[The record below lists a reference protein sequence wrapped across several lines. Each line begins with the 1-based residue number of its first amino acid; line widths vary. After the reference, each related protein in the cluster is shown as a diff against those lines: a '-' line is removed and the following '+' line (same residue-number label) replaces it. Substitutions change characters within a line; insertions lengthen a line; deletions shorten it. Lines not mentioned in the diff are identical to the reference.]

1 MEKERRDISKEDKVP
16 SQTRTSIK
24 NESLVVT
31 ISNVG
36 FLVPQLAS
44 KFMSK
49 FENSLD
55 SCKCHISSKESLDYS
70 FPFLIGHF
78 LKHFKER

>member
-1 MEKERRDISKEDKVP
+1 MDEERRDISKEDKVP

-24 NESLVVT
+24 SESLVVT
-31 ISNVG
+31 NSNLG

-55 SCKCHISSKESLDYS
+55 SCKCHINSKESLDYS
-70 FPFLIGHF
+70 FPFLISRF
-78 LKHFKER
+78 WKHFKER